1 MTPKYKRGVMQSVKH
16 HTSLSFQ
23 NLLRMV
29 LCVHLLDDFRED
41 SVLVEDEGPAEGPH
55 HRLSIHLLF
64 APCSEGLKHP
74 GGSVSQ

>member
-29 LCVHLLDDFRED
+29 FCVHLLDDFRED

-55 HRLSIHLLF
+55 HCLSVHLLLS
-64 APCSEGLKHP
+64 PCSEGLEHLC
-74 GGSVSQ
+74 GSIGQ